1 MATNGKNILIYL
13 DGSVIG
19 GTQLSAERSNE
30 TNVNCEA
37 IETASP
43 SQGSWRNFIPGRKEW
58 SVTVNWLVPAVA
70 NITELMK
77 VGNVY
82 TLTECDTNGN
92 VLMTGSAICQTCIIT
107 ATLGNLIQGSF
118 SFRGTGPLAPPS
130 AQ

>member
-1 MATNGKNILIYL
+1 MATNGKKLLIRL
-13 DGSVIG
+13 DGAVIG

-30 TNVNCEA
+30 IQTQCEV
-37 IETASP
+37 IETSSP
-43 SQGSWRNFIPGRKEW
+43 LQGSWRNFIPGRKDW

-70 NITELMK
+70 NITELLK

-92 VLMTGSAICQTCIIT
+92 VLLTGSAICQTCIIT